1 MRDLDFSAAR
11 ILVAGDTMLDVYLG
25 GAVDRISPEAPVP
38 VVRLADRRAVPG
50 GAGNVAANVASLGG
64 RVTLAAILGDDA
76 EGREAA
82 ELTRARGVTVLA
94 TIDAARPTVT
104 KTRVLSG
111 AQQLLRLDRED
122 ARDAGADA
130 ISRFVEAVI
139 RALPESDVVILS
151 DYAKGTLTPAAL
163 GAIIAAAMSA
173 RVPVLVDPKR
183 KDLSVYRGAS
193 LVKPNRSELRAATGI
208 TTDTA
213 EATARAAAAAIA
225 ATGADLLLTRS
236 DEGMTLFPAD
246 GGAPVHMPTRARTV
260 YDVSGAGDTV
270 IAALA
275 LATAARLPVEARLRL
290 ANLAAGVVVSKI
302 GTATATLSEIAA
314 MADDEDAPA
323 DERKGALVSLH
334 EAVALRAAWKR
345 RGLSVGFTNGCFDLL
360 HPGHVALLRQARA
373 ACDRLIVALNTDASV
388 SRLKGPSRPVQDE
401 ISRATV
407 MGALDPVDL
416 VILFGEDTPIAAI
429 SALAPDVLVKGA
441 DYRED
446 QVVGADIVKAA
457 GGRVLLARLEDGHST
472 SRLVARGKN

>member
-25 GAVDRISPEAPVP
+25 GAVERISPEAPVP
-38 VVRLADRRAVPG
+38 VVRLRDRRAVPG

-82 ELTRARGVTVLA
+82 ELTRACGVDVRV
-94 TIDAARPTVT
+94 TIDATRPTVT

-130 ISRFVEAVI
+130 IARFVETVI
-139 RALPESDVVILS
+139 GALPESDVVVLS
-151 DYAKGTLTPAAL
+151 DYAKGTLTPDAL
-163 GAIIAAAMSA
+163 GAIIAAAISA

-183 KDLSVYRGAS
+183 KDFSVYRGAS

-208 TTDTA
+208 ATDTD
-213 EATARAAAAAIA
+213 EATAQAAAAAIA

-246 GGAPVHMPTRARTV
+246 GGAAVHMPTRARTV

-270 IAALA
+270 IAAQA
-275 LATAARLPVEARLRL
+275 LATAARLPVEARLRF

-314 MADDEDAPA
+314 IADDEDAPA
-323 DERKGALVSLH
+323 DERKGALVSLD

-401 ISRATV
+401 FSRATV

-429 SALAPDVLVKGA
+429 TALAPDVLVKGA

-446 QVVGADIVKAA
+446 QVVGAAVVKAA
-457 GGRVLLARLEDGHST
+457 GGRVVLAKLEDGHST
-472 SRLVARGKN
+472 SRLVARGRA